1 MPQININE
9 NATNITLAA
18 AQQSSTHISAFMC
31 GNSFYSKL
39 VEGDDPVPSYKIYN
53 NSQELLAEF
62 DSTVLAGLSSGFA
75 GSGRG
80 FTGGVTTDREL
91 HAALNYLEYGGILIA
106 ATGAT
111 ALNRNDLNIDT
122 VFCEN
127 RLKFDDVINLVT
139 LRQDCM
145 GIIGSSFEYHK
156 GNTGLYPGPDDFSD
170 LGFTGL
176 TGISGVTSYEDLFFA
191 VLGRKSRTRIY
202 GGETA
207 TIDIL
212 MTSDAAGCFAR
223 TDVIA
228 FPWFAPAGVNR
239 GKINSYVSLLPNLS
253 DKDITNLKDDQ
264 FLNSFNSLFGSEGVY
279 LLGDRTAETTDAN
292 KKQVGIA
299 RLIAYIKRSFR
310 PLLDSILFEINDSD
324 TRSRFVT
331 GATAI
336 MEFIKSGRG
345 ISSYSVVCDESN
357 NNTAVV
363 EAREFI
369 VDLSFKP
376 NFSVNTITFRFTVNQ
391 S

>member
-18 AQQSSTHISAFMC
+18 TEQASSHISAFLC
-31 GNSFYSKL
+31 GVSFYSKL
-39 VEGDDPVPSYKIYN
+39 VEGDDPVPPYKIYN
-53 NSQELLAEF
+53 NTQELLAEF
-62 DSTVLAGLSSGFA
+62 DSTVLAGLSSGFS

-106 ATGAT
+106 ATGAS
-111 ALNRNDLNIDT
+111 ALNRNDLNIDS

-127 RLKFDDVINLVT
+127 NTKFDDVIRLVA
-139 LRQDCM
+139 LRQDCI
-145 GIIGSSFEYHK
+145 GIIGSSFEYYS
-156 GNTGLYPGPDDFSD
+156 GSAGSYPTSFSA
-170 LGFTGL
+170 LGFTA
-176 TGISGVTSYEDLFFA
+176 ISGIAGVTAYEDLFFA
-191 VLGRKSRTRIY
+191 VLGRKTRNRIY

-207 TIDIL
+207 PIGLL

-223 TDVIA
+223 TDVAA

-239 GKINSYVSLLPNLS
+239 GKVNSYVTLTPTLN
-253 DKDITNLKDDQ
+253 DTDVTNLINDQ
-264 FLNSFNSLFGSEGVY
+264 YLNSFNSLFGSEGIY
-279 LLGDRTAETTDAN
+279 LLGDRTAENTDVN
-292 KKQVGIA
+292 KRQVGIA

-310 PLLDSILFEINDSD
+310 PLLDSVLFEINDSE
-324 TRSRFVT
+324 TRARFVT

-363 EAREFI
+363 EARQFV

-376 NFSVNTITFRFTVNQ
+376 NFSVNSITFRFTLNQ

>member
-9 NATNITLAA
+9 NATNITIAA
-18 AQQSSTHISAFMC
+18 AEQASAHISAFMC
-31 GNSFYSKL
+31 GASFYNKL
-39 VEGDDPVPSYKIYN
+39 VEGDNPVPSYKIYN
-53 NSQELLAEF
+53 NSQELLSEF
-62 DSTVLAGLSSGFA
+62 DSSVLAGTSSGFA

-111 ALNRNDLNIDT
+111 QLNRNDLNIDS

-127 RLKFDDVINLVT
+127 NTKFGDVINLIT
-139 LRQDCM
+139 LRQDCV
-145 GIIGSSFEYHK
+145 GIIGSSYEYYS
-156 GNTGLYPGPDDFSD
+156 GSAGSYPSNFSA
-170 LGFTGL
+170 LAFNAL
-176 TGISGVTSYEDLFFA
+176 PGINGVTLYEDLFYS
-191 VLGRKSRTRIY
+191 VVGRKSRNRIY

-207 TIDIL
+207 PIDIL

-223 TDVIA
+223 TDSVSY
-228 FPWFAPAGVNR
+228 PWFAPAGINR
-239 GKINSYVSLLPNLS
+239 GKVNSIIALTPTLNDTDV
-253 DKDITNLKDDQ
+253 TNLIDNQ
-264 FLNSFNSLFGSEGVY
+264 NINSFNSLFGSEGIY
-279 LLGDRTAETTDAN
+279 LLGDKTAETTDVN
-292 KKQVGIA
+292 KKQVGIS
-299 RLIAYIKRSFR
+299 RLITYIKRSFR
-310 PLLDSILFEINDSD
+310 PLLDSVLFEINDSE
-324 TRSRFVT
+324 TRARFVT

-357 NNTAVV
+357 NNAAVV
-363 EAREFI
+363 GARQFV

-376 NFSVNTITFRFTVNQ
+376 NFSVNSITFRFTVNQ